1 MRYYIYLDR
10 EFLRILF
17 SVLGEDNFNIEVL
30 EYSLRKSVTTNNEL
44 SLEPSLENI
53 NDCENS
59 CKNESEKSDLK
70 YLKNGE
76 FNKEKLEVSYDKSKS
91 CNVQTEIKYIN
102 IEDVSDI
109 KNTSFYHKLLEDLRK
124 NINDN
129 TSRIV
134 EEVGYIKIENSLN
147 RIEVKENN
155 DDFFMINESFVWIDN
170 TKLQG
175 NLKLL
180 SLMGCEIKVIG
191 YMMNCKNSNNGKILK
206 AIAIFI
212 E

>member
-17 SVLGEDNFNIEVL
+17 SVTGDDNFNIEVL
-30 EYSLRKSVTTNNEL
+30 EYSLRKSITTNNEL
-44 SLEPSLENI
+44 SVEPSLENI
-53 NDCENS
+53 NDSENS
-59 CKNESEKSDLK
+59 CRNETEKSNLK
-70 YLKNGE
+70 QLKESE
-76 FNKEKLEVSYDKSKS
+76 FNKERVEVSYDKSKS

-102 IEDVSDI
+102 IEDVTDI
-109 KNTSFYHKLLEDLRK
+109 KNTGFYHKLLEDLRK
-124 NINDN
+124 SSKDN
-129 TSRIV
+129 NSRII
-134 EEVGYIKIENSLN
+134 EEVGYIKIENGLS
-147 RIEVKENN
+147 RIEVKEDN

-191 YMMNCKNSNNGKILK
+191 YMMNCKNSKNGKILK

>member
-17 SVLGEDNFNIEVL
+17 SVVEEGNFDIEVL

-44 SLEPSLENI
+44 SVEPCLENM

-59 CKNESEKSDLK
+59 SKNDNEKKNSK
-70 YLKNGE
+70 YSKEGV
-76 FNKEKLEVSYDKSKS
+76 FNKERVGVSYDNSKS

-109 KNTSFYHKLLEDLRK
+109 KNTSFYHKLLISLKDQ
-124 NINDN
+124 INDN
-129 TSRIV
+129 SSRII
-134 EEVGYIKIENSLN
+134 EEIGYMK
-147 RIEVKENN
+147 VDNN
-155 DDFFMINESFVWIDN
+155 PSRNELKQGNDNFFMINDTFVWIDN

-175 NLKLL
+175 NLRLL
-180 SLMGCEIKVIG
+180 SQMGCELKVIG
-191 YMMNCKNSNNGKILK
+191 YMMNCKNSNSGKIIK

>member
-17 SVLGEDNFNIEVL
+17 SVVEEGNFDIEVL

-44 SLEPSLENI
+44 SVEPCLENM

-59 CKNESEKSDLK
+59 SKNDNEKKNSK
-70 YLKNGE
+70 YSKEGM
-76 FNKEKLEVSYDKSKS
+76 FNKERVGVSYDNSKS

-109 KNTSFYHKLLEDLRK
+109 KNTSFYHKLLK
-124 NINDN
+124 Q
-129 TSRIV
+129 
-134 EEVGYIKIENSLN
+134 G
-147 RIEVKENN
+147 N
-155 DDFFMINESFVWIDN
+155 DDFFMINDTFVWIDN

-175 NLKLL
+175 NLRLL
-180 SLMGCEIKVIG
+180 SQMGCELKVIG
-191 YMMNCKNSNNGKILK
+191 YMMNCKNSNSGKIIK